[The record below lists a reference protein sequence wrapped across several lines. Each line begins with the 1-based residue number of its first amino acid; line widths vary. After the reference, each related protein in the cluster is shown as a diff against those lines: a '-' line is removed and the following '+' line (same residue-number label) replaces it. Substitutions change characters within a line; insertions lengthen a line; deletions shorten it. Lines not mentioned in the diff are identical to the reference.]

1 MAAPSLSRREMLG
14 ALGATALCGYHAPAM
29 GAGFSSRRI
38 SVTVR
43 GNGQDVILIPG
54 LTATRAVWDETVRM
68 LPSYRYHMV
77 QLAGFAGDAVLDNGK
92 GPVVEPVAREIV
104 RYIIAAEL
112 KAPALVGHSM
122 GGLIALMIA
131 ARWPMRTSRTMVVDM
146 LPAPTSGLGGS
157 VSGMRPLANGLR
169 DVLTG
174 SPEGR
179 QLFGSLMGMFSP
191 PAQTKSDPDMVAR
204 ALHDIALTDLR
215 PELGRITTP
224 LSVVYATVPGAQY
237 DAATVDRIYR
247 DAYRT
252 APKAQLHRIAG
263 AGHMIMT
270 DQPQRFSATLKS
282 FLG

>member
-1 MAAPSLSRREMLG
+1 
-14 ALGATALCGYHAPAM
+14 
-29 GAGFSSRRI
+29 
-38 SVTVR
+38 
-43 GNGQDVILIPG
+43 
-54 LTATRAVWDETVRM
+54 
-68 LPSYRYHMV
+68 
-77 QLAGFAGDAVLDNGK
+77 
-92 GPVVEPVAREIV
+92 
-104 RYIIAAEL
+104 
-112 KAPALVGHSM
+112 
-122 GGLIALMIA
+122 
-131 ARWPMRTSRTMVVDM
+131 
-146 LPAPTSGLGGS
+146 
-157 VSGMRPLANGLR
+157 MRPLANGLR

-215 PELGRITTP
+215 PELARITTP

-252 APKAQLHRIAG
+252 APKAQLQRIAG